1 VLAPEARLGAAI
13 ASRSQHQEGNGAG
26 DGVRLHD
33 EEQSSEGRNPKG
45 GSGMKQGR

>member
-1 VLAPEARLGAAI
+1 LHRENRLGVVF
-13 ASRSQHQEGNGAG
+13 ASRFQHQEGNGAG
-26 DGVRLHD
+26 DGARLHV